1 MRLRHLVLVRHGE
14 TVGESSIRYH
24 GRNDVALS
32 ETGCDQMRRVATA
45 LAETTFDAIYTSEL
59 RRTVQAARIVAP
71 DASAQAV
78 AGFNEICFGDW
89 EGLTRE
95 EIQARDPQA
104 YERWRAALHEFTY
117 PAGDSVAGFRIRV
130 VETFRRLLT
139 EAPERALIVAHKGV
153 ISSIATDLLGLRA
166 EERARW
172 PVDLA
177 SIHILSASKNGW
189 QAEVINRTDHLES

>member
-32 ETGCDQMRRVATA
+32 ETGCEQMRRVATA

-59 RRTVQAARIVAP
+59 QRTVQAARIIAP
-71 DASAQAV
+71 DAPAQAV

-104 YERWRAALHEFTY
+104 YERWHAALHEFTY

-153 ISSIATDLLGLRA
+153 ISSIATDLLGTRA
-166 EERARW
+166 EERTPW

-177 SIHILSASKNGW
+177 SIHILGASKNGW